1 MPVATVHHI
10 AGTPRIA
17 ERAFTVPQ
25 PVEDKIDQV
34 LAVVTEVRV
43 EQARQ
48 GERHENLLSR
58 HAAQE
63 AAMRELK
70 TNHDQDVVR
79 LRAEIDQDVV
89 RLRAEIEDLKQWR
102 YRAAGF
108 LSAVTLVST
117 YAVNRLFS

>member
-48 GERHENLLSR
+48 GERHESLLSR

-70 TNHDQDVVR
+70 AGHDKDVAG
-79 LRAEIDQDVV
+79 LK
-89 RLRAEIEDLKQWR
+89 AEIEDLKQWR